1 MLRDQPS
8 PVLSDSTGSTLPRL
22 WLFTDQRNDSQL
34 ERAILRMP
42 RGSGIV
48 FRHYHLDERSR
59 RKRFE
64 CVRKL
69 ARRRGHIVFLA
80 GSSALARLW
89 RADGV
94 HGGVSCRSSHLGLLR
109 SVPVHNP
116 QEIHQA
122 NRAGAAIFF
131 LSPIFTTRSHPG
143 QRPLNPVQA
152 RRLAALC
159 NGAVIFLGGMN
170 RRLYRARKMQLIH
183 GWAAID
189 GLT

>member
-48 FRHYHLDERSR
+48 FRHYHLDDSSR

-64 CVRKL
+64 TVRKQ

-80 GSSALARLW
+80 GSPALARLW
-89 RADGV
+89 RADGI
-94 HGGVSCRSSHLGLLR
+94 HGRISRRSANRGLLC
-109 SVPVHNP
+109 SAPVHNP
-116 QEIHQA
+116 REIHQA

-131 LSPIFTTRSHPG
+131 LSPIFVTASHPG
-143 QRPLNPVQA
+143 QRPLNPLQA
-152 RRLAALC
+152 RRLTALC
-159 NGAVIFLGGMN
+159 KGGVIFLGGMN
-170 RRLYRARKMQLIH
+170 RRLYRARKMQRIH

-189 GLT
+189 ALT